1 MYMIVICLIVFY
13 LYHRFYPLIKAM
25 EELNAFLD
33 IPKVDNAK
41 KREYLKGLIAK
52 GQQIGGKKSWTLE
65 GIDSA
70 SNKVI
75 AGLYAKN
82 SSGSA
87 GALRLSRSSGK
98 GAFEKGE
105 KRTLCLGSPG

>member
-1 MYMIVICLIVFY
+1 M
-13 LYHRFYPLIKAM
+13 
-25 EELNAFLD
+25 ELNAFLD
-33 IPKVDNAK
+33 CTDTPKVDIAK

-52 GQQIGGKKSWTLE
+52 GQQIAGKKSCTLE

-82 SSGSA
+82 SSPCA
-87 GALRLSRSSGK
+87 QQK
-98 GAFEKGE
+98 GEKGGE
-105 KRTLCLGSPG
+105 KRTLCLGSLG